1 MRPCTRNERIVREK
15 SAAVRPFTQKITSEP
30 VGTPR
35 GSVAVMDG
43 LYIFKCCADFLNI
56 LSLFR
61 CEFTALLLP
70 AVPFVNRTI
79 PGRGIKP
86 SGKKKAR
93 NRCLDCEFTSFGMFG
108 VSDGANTHIN
118 KFLPRLDGC
127 DHTSTNAPDPIRTP
141 QLSVLGRE

>member
-1 MRPCTRNERIVREK
+1 MRPCTRNERIAREK
-15 SAAVRPFTQKITSEP
+15 SAAVRPCTQKITSEP

-93 NRCLDCEFTSFGMFG
+93 NRCLDCDFTSFGMFG

-118 KFLPRLDGC
+118 IFLPRLDGC

-141 QLSVLGRE
+141 